1 MSNAVTATLTPRE
14 RELAR
19 HALGP
24 RIYLD
29 LDGVMADFDAHFR
42 ELFGLDNRAM
52 ADDAMW
58 ATINAHPTFFFDM
71 PPCSGAV
78 DFFEEIKHLRPTVLT
93 ASPRSNFANSARQK
107 RAWVYKHLSGDT
119 VVIPVL
125 GGRNKPLYMHA
136 PGDILIDDFE
146 RNALLWEEAGGVAIL
161 HSSFEET
168 RDRLT
173 RAGALAAL
181 EPGETLGEEVAP

>member
-1 MSNAVTATLTPRE
+1 MTATVTPRE

-71 PPCSGAV
+71 PPCPGAIE
-78 DFFEEIKHLRPTVLT
+78 FFEEIRPLRPTILT

-119 VVIPVL
+119 EVIPVL

-146 RNALLWEEAGGVAIL
+146 RNTCLWEEAGGVAIL
-161 HSSFEET
+161 HSTFEET
-168 RDRLT
+168 RGLLA

-181 EPGETLGEEVAP
+181 EDGERLDSEEFPR